1 MKGEFGMS
9 NHLETNSLQTL
20 IKAVENYREELEV
33 NKKILV
39 NAADVCDSAMG
50 SDDIAKKHIAKLNEA
65 LGELDKTSRLA
76 EEVAKTLKEDL
87 RMAQNVMDD

>member
-1 MKGEFGMS
+1 MS
-9 NHLETNSLQTL
+9 NHLETDSLQTL

-39 NAADVCDSAMG
+39 NAADVCDAAMG

-65 LGELDKTSRLA
+65 LGELDKTSKIA
-76 EEVAKTLKEDL
+76 EEVAKALKEDL
-87 RMAQNVMDD
+87 MMAQSVMDD

>member
-1 MKGEFGMS
+1 MS
-9 NHLETNSLQTL
+9 NHLETDSLQTL

-39 NAADVCDSAMG
+39 NAADVCDAAMG

-65 LGELDKTSRLA
+65 LGELDKTSSLA
-76 EEVAKTLKEDL
+76 EEVAKALKEDL
-87 RMAQNVMDD
+87 RMAQSVMDD

>member
-1 MKGEFGMS
+1 MS
-9 NHLETNSLQTL
+9 NHLETDSLQTL

-39 NAADVCDSAMG
+39 NAADVCDAAMG

-65 LGELDKTSRLA
+65 LGELDKTSKLA
-76 EEVAKTLKEDL
+76 EEVAKALKEDL
-87 RMAQNVMDD
+87 RMAQSVMDD

>member
-1 MKGEFGMS
+1 MS
-9 NHLETNSLQTL
+9 NHLETDSLQTL

-39 NAADVCDSAMG
+39 NAADVCDAAMG

-65 LGELDKTSRLA
+65 LGELDKTSKIA
-76 EEVAKTLKEDL
+76 EEVAKALKEDL
-87 RMAQNVMDD
+87 RMAQSVMDD

>member
-9 NHLETNSLQTL
+9 NHLETNSLQIL

-65 LGELDKTSRLA
+65 LGELDKTSNLA

-87 RMAQNVMDD
+87 RMAQSVMDD